1 LSNTVFFTV
10 CNKPRRLARFFLA
23 GLLLLTACSGD
34 PSAEEPQK
42 KERPQVPVAV
52 AQVLEKD
59 VPVQLTAVGN
69 VEAYATVSVKSRVG
83 GELVAVHFQEGQ
95 EVKEGDP
102 LFTIDKAPYEVALK
116 EARARLERDQALA
129 RKAQDDVRRNAPLAE
144 KDFVSR
150 QAYDQLK
157 STAEAADAT
166 VKGDQASVENLALQ
180 LSYCSIRA
188 PISGRTGSLMIQR
201 GNLIK
206 ASDENK
212 SLVVI
217 HQIQPIYVSFSVPE
231 QYLAQIIRGMSE
243 GKMPVLALI
252 SDPTAAKDPI
262 AGTVSFVNNTV
273 DTSTGTIRLKATFPN
288 KDRRLW
294 PGQIANVE
302 LTLGI
307 QPRAVVVPSQTI
319 QSGQSG
325 QYAFVVKSEGMVE
338 LRPVVVGR
346 STNGETVIEK
356 GLRPGETVVTDGQ
369 LLLTPGAKVSVKG
382 QGNGENGSP
391 SK

>member
-1 LSNTVFFTV
+1 MTNRVFFTEFI
-10 CNKPRRLARFFLA
+10 KPRLPARFFLA
-23 GLLLLTACSGD
+23 GLFLMTACSGG

-42 KERPQVPVAV
+42 RERPQVPVAV

-83 GELVAVHFQEGQ
+83 GELTAVHFQEGM
-95 EVKEGDP
+95 EVKEGDL

-116 EARARLERDQALA
+116 EAQARLERDQALA
-129 RKAQDDVRRNAPLAE
+129 RKAGDDVRRNMPLAE

-157 STAEAADAT
+157 STSEAAEAT
-166 VKGDQASVENLALQ
+166 VKADQAALENLALQ

-217 HQIQPIYVSFSVPE
+217 HQIQPIYVTFSVPE
-231 QYLAQIIRGMSE
+231 QFLVQINRGMSE
-243 GKMPVLALI
+243 GKLPVRASI
-252 SDPTAAKDPI
+252 SDPSAPNEPV
-262 AGTVSFVNNTV
+262 AGTVSFIDNTV

-307 QPRAVVVPSQTI
+307 QSKAVVVPSQTI

-325 QYAFVVKSEGMVE
+325 QYAFVVKPEGIVE
-338 LRPVVVGR
+338 LRPVVAGR
-346 STNGETVIEK
+346 STDGQTVIEK
-356 GLRPGETVVTDGQ
+356 GLSPGETVVTDGQ
-369 LLLTPGAKVSVKG
+369 LLLTPGTKVTVKG
-382 QGNGENGSP
+382 QGNGGNEGP

>member
-1 LSNTVFFTV
+1 LSNRVFFTV
-10 CNKPRRLARFFLA
+10 WNKPRRLARFFLA
-23 GLLLLTACSGD
+23 GLLLLTACSGG

-42 KERPQVPVAV
+42 KEKPQVPVAV

-102 LFTIDKAPYEVALK
+102 LFTIDKSPYEVALK
-116 EARARLERDQALA
+116 EAQARLERDQALA
-129 RKAQDDVRRNAPLAE
+129 RKAQDDVRRNTPLAE

-157 STAEAADAT
+157 STAEAAQAT
-166 VKGDQASVENLALQ
+166 VKADQASLENLALQ

-217 HQIQPIYVSFSVPE
+217 HQILPIYVSFSVPE

-369 LLLTPGAKVSVKG
+369 LLLAPGTRVSVKG
-382 QGNGENGSP
+382 QGNGENGGSG
-391 SK
+391 K

>member
-1 LSNTVFFTV
+1 M
-10 CNKPRRLARFFLA
+10 
-23 GLLLLTACSGD
+23 
-34 PSAEEPQK
+34 
-42 KERPQVPVAV
+42 
-52 AQVLEKD
+52 
-59 VPVQLTAVGN
+59 
-69 VEAYATVSVKSRVG
+69 
-83 GELVAVHFQEGQ
+83 
-95 EVKEGDP
+95 
-102 LFTIDKAPYEVALK
+102 
-116 EARARLERDQALA
+116 
-129 RKAQDDVRRNAPLAE
+129 PLAE

-157 STAEAADAT
+157 STAEAAEAT
-166 VKGDQASVENLALQ
+166 VKADQAALENLALQ

-217 HQIQPIYVSFSVPE
+217 HQIQPIYVTFSVPE
-231 QYLAQIIRGMSE
+231 QFLVQINRGMSE
-243 GKMPVLALI
+243 GKL
-252 SDPTAAKDPI
+252 PI
-262 AGTVSFVNNTV
+262 DNTV

-307 QPRAVVVPSQTI
+307 QSKAVVVPSQTI

-325 QYAFVVKSEGMVE
+325 QYAFVVKPEGIVE
-338 LRPVVVGR
+338 LRPVVAGR
-346 STNGETVIEK
+346 STDGQTVIEK
-356 GLRPGETVVTDGQ
+356 GLSPGETVVTDGQ
-369 LLLTPGAKVSVKG
+369 LLLTPGTKVTVKG
-382 QGNGENGSP
+382 QGNGGNEGP

>member
-1 LSNTVFFTV
+1 LSKRVFFMEST
-10 CNKPRRLARFFLA
+10 KPRRLARFFLV
-23 GLLLLTACSGD
+23 GLFLLGACSEG
-34 PSAEEPQK
+34 PSAEEPK
-42 KERPQVPVAV
+42 KRERPAAPVAV

-59 VPVQLTAVGN
+59 VPVQLSAVGN

-83 GELVAVHFQEGQ
+83 GELIAVHFREGQ
-95 EVKEGDP
+95 EVKEGDL

-116 EARARLERDQALA
+116 EAQARLERDQALA
-129 RKAQDDVRRNAPLAE
+129 RKAQDDVRRNTPLAE

-150 QAYDQLK
+150 QTYDQLK

-166 VKGDQASVENLALQ
+166 VKADRAAVENLALQ
-180 LSYCSIRA
+180 LSYCTIRA

-217 HQIQPIYVSFSVPE
+217 HQIRPIYVSFSVPE
-231 QYLAQIIRGMSE
+231 QYLAQINRRMSE
-243 GKMPVLALI
+243 GKMPVLAYV
-252 SDPTAAKDPI
+252 SDSTAANDPA
-262 AGTVSFVNNTV
+262 AGTVSFVNNAV

-288 KDRRLW
+288 DDRRLW

-302 LTLGI
+302 LTLGML
-307 QPRAVVVPSQTI
+307 PRAVVVPSQTI
-319 QSGQSG
+319 QNGQSG
-325 QYAFVVKSEGMVE
+325 QYAFVVKPEGTVE

-346 STNGETVIEK
+346 SADGQTVIEK

-369 LLLTPGAKVSVKG
+369 LLLTPGAKVTIKG
-382 QGNGENGSP
+382 QRNGGNEGPG
-391 SK
+391 K